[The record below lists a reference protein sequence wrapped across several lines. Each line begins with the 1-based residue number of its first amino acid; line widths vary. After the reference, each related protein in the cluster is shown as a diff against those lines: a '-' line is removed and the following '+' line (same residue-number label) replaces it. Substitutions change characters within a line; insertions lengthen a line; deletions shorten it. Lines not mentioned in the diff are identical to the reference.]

1 MAERYGTDLT
11 ALGGY
16 EGGVNSEQGAALVS
30 TSSAGE
36 TALLFGPAALR
47 EIQAG
52 VANGDF
58 AIAPDDSTGT
68 ITAENPLPYWT
79 FTDVNSAGAITCAIV
94 PDTGVGSGNLL
105 KFSVASGTL
114 TGKSATL
121 TRYIPVA
128 SSASRSFSYY
138 LEASFLNGSAA
149 PEGTEATV
157 QVSGQFYEQDQTT
170 TTGSAFVG
178 AAETFS
184 FFASP
189 SASGIVA
196 PDFYAATPD
205 LDNTTVPAAAAFLKV
220 TVTIATVATQ
230 TATNE
235 ISLTEVRATNGLPE
249 LLLTDRTQ
257 PDIHGPA
264 LITAD
269 FGELGLRSG
278 SGDGTIDLGADTNIF
293 GADSVNINTSG
304 DVSINA
310 ETGVFIT
317 QSSGTVAG
325 RINSGSLRLSDT
337 TDASLSSTGHAFQIG
352 ASSGA
357 NLRMDGNEIM
367 AISNGGTAT
376 LLLQN
381 DGGLTRAGG
390 GFAVTGNIDATGSIA
405 SEDLI
410 QALGVFRTIQA
421 STGDN
426 AFTARVTGEGTP
438 RFAIFCNGAIE
449 WGAGGARDL
458 NLYRSAAGVLRTDF
472 DLDVGGY
479 LTCDDGATFNAL
491 IQGTNISL
499 DGTQG
504 LRHNTPATTTQ
515 TSSAAICVV
524 VSSTNYQLRRN
535 TSSARYKTNIV
546 DADEVVLD
554 AARKVKPR
562 HYEST
567 IEDEAGATRLG
578 FIAEEIH
585 EAGLTH
591 AVGYDADGKP
601 ETLDPVALIAALWH
615 RVNDLESRL
624 RELEK

>member
-1 MAERYGTDLT
+1 MGNYGTNLEGF
-11 ALGGY
+11 GGF
-16 EGGVNSEQGAALVS
+16 EGGVNADKGAPLVS
-30 TSSAGE
+30 TSSDGE

-58 AIAPDDSTGT
+58 AIPPDEAGST
-68 ITAENPLPYWT
+68 ITDENPLPYWT

-94 PDTGVGSGNLL
+94 ADTGVGSGNLL
-105 KFSVASGTL
+105 KFTIDSGTL

-205 LDNTTVPAAAAFLKV
+205 LDNTTVPADAAFLKV

-278 SGDGTIDLGADTNIF
+278 SGDGTIDLAADTNIF

-325 RINSGSLRLSDT
+325 RINSGSLRLSDA

-352 ASSGA
+352 ASSGQ
-357 NLRMDGNEIM
+357 NLRIDSNEIM
-367 AISNGGTAT
+367 VVNNGGTT
-376 LLLQN
+376 GMFLQS
-381 DGGLTRAGG
+381 DGGTLQVGGNTTIVGTLTATNLVSDNDVTLSGTVINQRAS
-390 GFAVTGNIDATGSIA
+390 ATADVWLS
-405 SEDLI
+405 S
-410 QALGVFRTIQA
+410 Q
-421 STGDN
+421 TGDSVN
-426 AFTARVTGEGTP
+426 
-438 RFAIFCNGAIE
+438 RFLIEANGNLF
-449 WGAGGARDL
+449 WGSGSATRDT
-458 NLYRSAAGVLRTDF
+458 NLYRGAANLLETDDNFQVGSQLRVVAPT
-472 DLDVGGY
+472 G
-479 LTCDDGATFNAL
+479 
-491 IQGTNISL
+491 
-499 DGTQG
+499 
-504 LRHNTPATTTQ
+504 TTQ
-515 TSSAAICVV
+515 TSSQAIYFF
-524 VSSTNYQLRRN
+524 VSANGSYELRRN

-546 DADEVVLD
+546 DADEVVLE

-567 IEDEAGATRLG
+567 IEAEAGATRLG

-591 AVGYDADGKP
+591 AVGYDAEGKP
-601 ETLDPVALIAALWH
+601 ETIDPVALIAALWH
-615 RVNDLESRL
+615 RVSDLEDRL
-624 RELEK
+624 KALEEA

>member
-1 MAERYGTDLT
+1 MGNYGTNLEGF
-11 ALGGY
+11 GGF
-16 EGGVNSEQGAALVS
+16 EGGVNADKGAPLVS
-30 TSSAGE
+30 TSSDGE

-58 AIAPDDSTGT
+58 AIPPDEAGST
-68 ITAENPLPYWT
+68 ITDENPLPYWT

-94 PDTGVGSGNLL
+94 ADTGVGSGNLL
-105 KFSVASGTL
+105 KFTIDSGTL

-138 LEASFLNGSAA
+138 LEASFLNGTDA

-205 LDNTTVPAAAAFLKV
+205 LDNTTVPADAAFLKV

-249 LLLTDRTQ
+249 LLLTDRNQ

-269 FGELGLRSG
+269 FGALGLRSG
-278 SGDGTIDLGADTNIF
+278 SGDGTIYLGADTNIF
-293 GADSVNINTSG
+293 GSDGVNINTSG

-317 QSSGTVAG
+317 ENDGDDPGALNCGNTDITGTLDVSGDLSTDGMFTAANIASGLVNVTPVA
-325 RINSGSLRLSDT
+325 N
-337 TDASLSSTGHAFQIG
+337 SSTGV
-352 ASSGA
+352 
-357 NLRMDGNEIM
+357 
-367 AISNGGTAT
+367 
-376 LLLQN
+376 
-381 DGGLTRAGG
+381 
-390 GFAVTGNIDATGSIA
+390 AVTGLSVLSSAVTAGLADFSVVVSANSAADALRTTTYSNLTFSGARLTGLTA
-405 SEDLI
+405 R
-410 QALGVFRTIQA
+410 VFRT
-421 STGDN
+421 N
-426 AFTARVTGEGTP
+426 
-438 RFAIFCNGAIE
+438 N
-449 WGAGGARDL
+449 
-458 NLYRSAAGVLRTDF
+458 
-472 DLDVGGY
+472 
-479 LTCDDGATFNAL
+479 
-491 IQGTNISL
+491 
-499 DGTQG
+499 
-504 LRHNTPATTTQ
+504 TTTG
-515 TSSAAICVV
+515 
-524 VSSTNYQLRRN
+524 VSW
-535 TSSARYKTNIV
+535 IV
-546 DADEVVLD
+546 IG
-554 AARKVKPR
+554 R
-562 HYEST
+562 
-567 IEDEAGATRLG
+567 
-578 FIAEEIH
+578 
-585 EAGLTH
+585 
-591 AVGYDADGKP
+591 
-601 ETLDPVALIAALWH
+601 
-615 RVNDLESRL
+615 
-624 RELEK
+624 